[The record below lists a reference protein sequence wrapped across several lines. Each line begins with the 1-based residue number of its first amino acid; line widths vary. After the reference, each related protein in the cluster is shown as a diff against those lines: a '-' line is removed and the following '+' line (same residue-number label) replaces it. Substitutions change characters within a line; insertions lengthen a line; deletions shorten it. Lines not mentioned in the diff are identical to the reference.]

1 MPKRQD
7 HLKVFW
13 LIFITSIIFINHGVS
28 DFLPHN
34 RPAYDFEVGRVGETY
49 VLAHRSWIPIS
60 AIDGHVDVQASERSF
75 IGKVEG
81 GYGLGHHLSLRGYT
95 QYRSEWID
103 AGGNLEYRLH
113 KPGVHIHSGVGI
125 WTESSLDDKVF
136 GTRAYVHIRI
146 KHRLTINTD
155 ILFSDDFKDYR
166 IYSRPVID
174 IPITQHFAGL
184 LSGAIEYEDSIDW
197 HLKYGIR
204 WRW

>member
-1 MPKRQD
+1 MR
-7 HLKVFW
+7 LF
-13 LIFITSIIFINHGVS
+13 LLSIIVMISAVLSSHA
-28 DFLPHN
+28 DFLPHDK
-34 RPAYDFEVGRVGETY
+34 PTSDFEVGKVDAEYALTY
-49 VLAHRSWIPIS
+49 RSWIPIS

-113 KPGVHIHSGVGI
+113 RHGLHIHSGVGI
-125 WTESSLDDKVF
+125 WTESSWADKAF
-136 GTRAYVHIRI
+136 GTRAYVHIRV

-155 ILFSDDFKDYR
+155 ILLSDDFREYR

-174 IPITQHFAGL
+174 IPITQHVAAL
-184 LSGAIEYEDSIDW
+184 LSGAIKYEDAVDW